1 MTGNVMIIMKMTDGI
16 SETHL
21 YDGQKVE
28 LSEYKWYGQ
37 NRTKHIKT
45 RKGSGGIGI
54 LVKNSLLNYYKV
66 EILDSETEGILLLS
80 FSSKYNDGGFCCNVC
95 YVPPL
100 GSTRAV
106 DLSEFY
112 DVLMCQVNLYCKDTF
127 FFICGDFNARCG
139 NLKDFI
145 PGVDNISETNAQ

>member
-1 MTGNVMIIMKMTDGI
+1 MTGRGGNVTGNVMIIMKMTDGI

-37 NRTKHIKT
+37 NRTKHIKA

-66 EILDSETEGILLLS
+66 EILDSETEGILCLQ
-80 FSSKYNDGGFCCNVC
+80 FSSKYNDGGFCCYVC
-95 YVPPL
+95 YDHRRIQQEPW
-100 GSTRAV
+100 
-106 DLSEFY
+106 
-112 DVLMCQVNLYCKDTF
+112 
-127 FFICGDFNARCG
+127 I
-139 NLKDFI
+139 
-145 PGVDNISETNAQ
+145 